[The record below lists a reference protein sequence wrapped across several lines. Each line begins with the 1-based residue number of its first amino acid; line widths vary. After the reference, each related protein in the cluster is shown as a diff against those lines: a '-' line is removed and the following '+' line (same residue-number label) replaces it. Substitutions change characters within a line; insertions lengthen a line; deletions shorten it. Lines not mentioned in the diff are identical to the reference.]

1 MSRCGGCG
9 AEAAAGAR
17 FCAYCGRALPERSGG
32 LAEER
37 KVVTVLFCDLVGS
50 TSRADGADPED
61 VLATLGPYHSR
72 LRDELERYGAT
83 VEKFIGDAV
92 MAVFGAPVAHEDDAE
107 RAVCAGLRIL
117 EAMKELNAEQPGL
130 DLEVRV
136 GIATGEVM
144 VSLAAR
150 PEIGQHFVAG
160 DVVNVAARL
169 QHAAPPGA
177 VVVGGLTQRL
187 TRDRV
192 GYESLAPVTVRG
204 KSQALELW
212 KAVGVRARAGI
223 GVPGP
228 SAIPF
233 IGRQAELI
241 ALQSALRRA
250 TWEPGVQL
258 VTITGEPGVG
268 KSRLVGE
275 FHAWVTEQPDLVG
288 WRQGRCLPYGDGV
301 SFWALGEVVKAQ
313 AGILESD
320 GEAEAREKLGTAI
333 DAVAAV
339 DQDRAWLESRLGPL
353 VGLTDPSSAGG
364 QPRSQQETFT
374 AWRVFLEAV
383 ARDRPLVLLV
393 EDVHWAD
400 PALLGFIEHLVVWSE
415 GAAILVVVTA
425 RPEVYDRSPSW
436 GGGRRNATTVALGPL
451 TAVETGQLLAA
462 LLSGVA
468 LPAEMQTMLAE
479 RAGGNPLY
487 AEQFA
492 RLIVDLGLLTNSGEG
507 PGLAAAEKLPLPD
520 TVAALIAGRLDGLPA
535 ERKAL
540 LADAAVLG
548 RVFWS
553 GGVVAVG
560 ERGEADVRLA
570 LRDLARAEFVRRV
583 PISSVAHQEEYSF
596 WHALLR
602 DVAYGSLPR
611 KVRAAKHLAAAYWL
625 VELAGERVAD
635 YAELLAYHY
644 QTALECTKDVG
655 DEARAAELAEPT
667 ARYLVIAGDRA
678 FDLAAATAPA
688 HYQRALDLIPAGSP
702 ARGPVLVKLGM
713 ACWAAGRPEEPE
725 RSLRAAIAEFEL
737 QGDAPAIGNAMT
749 YLARARYASHG
760 AADAIEV
767 LDHAIALLRR
777 ESPGNE
783 LASACAYSALIH
795 EVAGGSE
802 EALALA
808 DEALGAADPRSEAHA
823 AALRSRGVARC
834 FLGDLDGLE
843 DCREAVRLATSLGK
857 PNLVATF
864 QAELAEA
871 VWMTEGPRAAIP
883 LSRAA
888 VKAAGQNGDRG
899 QAACYRA
906 EGLRLLYDLGDWDEL
921 LRESAEIGPVLTG
934 TGHRYWAVMQD
945 SIRTL
950 MLAWQGE
957 VEAARAVQPH
967 LLPQA
972 RKFNDFQ
979 ILAPALTAAAVTHL
993 AAGHPGRAFQL
1004 VTELQAAVTD
1014 SSSWFW
1020 IPHLPDLTHACVAA
1034 GEPHAAQLLISRAPA
1049 TTTRHRLSVLTAQ
1062 AVLSEARGDVREAL
1076 RMNQEAAAGW
1086 NEYGHLFEHGRTLA
1100 ALGHCT
1106 LELGQPHAEKALTAA
1121 AAIFSRLQA
1130 KPLLAQTQRLLGQ
1143 ASPARPE
1150 RTSGAGTARDK
1161 HGQNG

>member
-1 MSRCGGCG
+1 MSRCAGCG

-17 FCAYCGRALPERSGG
+17 FCAHCGRALPERPGG

-61 VLATLGPYHSR
+61 VLATLGPYHSL
-72 LRDELERYGAT
+72 LRDELGRYGAT

-107 RAVCAGLRIL
+107 RAVRAGLRIL
-117 EAMKELNAEQPGL
+117 EAMQELNAGQPGL
-130 DLEVRV
+130 DLEIRV

-144 VSLAAR
+144 VSLTAR

-187 TRDRV
+187 TRDAV
-192 GYESLAPVTVRG
+192 GYESLSPVTVRG
-204 KSQALELW
+204 KSKPLELW
-212 KAVGVRARAGI
+212 RAVGVRARTGPGI
-223 GVPGP
+223 PWP
-228 SAIPF
+228 SATPF
-233 IGRQAELI
+233 IGRQAELV

-275 FHAWVTEQPDLVG
+275 FHAWITEQPDLVG
-288 WRQGRCLPYGDGV
+288 WRQGRCLPYGEGV

-320 GEAEAREKLGTAI
+320 GEAEAREKLATAI
-333 DAVAAV
+333 DAVVAV
-339 DQDRAWLESRLGPL
+339 DEDRAWLRSRVGP
-353 VGLTDPSSAGG
+353 TDPASAGG

-374 AWRVFLEAV
+374 AWRLFLEAL
-383 ARDRPLVLLV
+383 ARDRPLVVVV

-400 PALLGFIEHLVVWSE
+400 PALLDFIEHLVVWSE
-415 GAAILVVVTA
+415 GSAILVVVTA
-425 RPEVYDRSPSW
+425 RPEVYDRSPAW

-451 TAVETGQLLAA
+451 TTDETGQLLTA
-462 LLSGVA
+462 LLSGVT
-468 LPAEMQTMLAE
+468 LPAETQATLVE

-492 RLIVDLGLLTNSGEG
+492 RLIADRGLLTAGG
-507 PGLAAAEKLPLPD
+507 AGLGLVAAEKLPLPD

-560 ERGEADVRLA
+560 GRGEADVRIA
-570 LRDLARAEFVRRV
+570 LRDLSRAEFVRRV
-583 PISSVAHQEEYSF
+583 PMSSVARQEEYSF

-611 KVRAAKHLAAAYWL
+611 KVRAAKHLAAAHWL
-625 VELAGERVAD
+625 EELAGARVAD

-644 QTALECTKDVG
+644 QTARESTEDAG
-655 DEARAAELAEPT
+655 DKAGAAELAEPT
-667 ARYLVIAGDRA
+667 ARYLVMAGDRA

-702 ARGPVLVKLGM
+702 ARGTVLVKHGM
-713 ACWAAGRPEEPE
+713 AGWAAGRPDEPE
-725 RSLRAAIAEFEL
+725 RSLGAAIAEFE
-737 QGDAPAIGNAMT
+737 QHGDTRAIGNAMT
-749 YLARARYASHG
+749 YLARARYASRG

-767 LDHAIALLRR
+767 LDRAIALLRQ

-783 LASACAYSALIH
+783 LAEACAYSALIH
-795 EVAGGSE
+795 EVTGRSE

-808 DEALGAADPRSEAHA
+808 NEALDTADPRSEANA
-823 AALRSRGVARC
+823 AALRSRGVARS
-834 FLGDLDGLE
+834 FLGDLGGLE
-843 DCREAVRLATSLGK
+843 DCREAVRLATSLGN
-857 PNLVATF
+857 PILVAGY
-864 QAELAEA
+864 QADLAES

-883 LSRAA
+883 LSQAA
-888 VKAAGQNGDRG
+888 VKAAGQSGDRG
-899 QAACYRA
+899 RAACFRA

-921 LRESAEIGPVLTG
+921 LRASAEIGQVLSD
-934 TGHRYWAVMQD
+934 TGHRYWAAMQD
-945 SIRTL
+945 SVRSL
-950 MLAWQGE
+950 VLAWRGE
-957 VEAARAVQPH
+957 VEAARGAQMH
-967 LLPQA
+967 LLPLA
-972 RKFNDFQ
+972 RKLKDFQ

-993 AAGHPGRAFQL
+993 IAGHPARAFRL
-1004 VTELQAAVTD
+1004 VTELQAAVTEA
-1014 SSSWFW
+1014 SSWFW
-1020 IPHLPDLTHACVAA
+1020 VPHLPDLTRACVAA
-1034 GEPHAAQLLISRAPA
+1034 GRPNAAEILISRAPA
-1049 TTTRHRLSVLTAQ
+1049 ATTRHRLSVLTAK
-1062 AVLSEARGDVREAL
+1062 ATLSEARGAVREAM
-1076 RMNQEAAAGW
+1076 RMNHEAAAGW
-1086 NEYGHLFEHGRTLA
+1086 SDYGHLFEHGRALA
-1100 ALGHCT
+1100 ALGRCT
-1106 LELGQPHAEKALTAA
+1106 LELGEPHPEKALTAA
-1121 AAIFSRLQA
+1121 AAIFSGLQA
-1130 KPLLAQTQRLLGQ
+1130 KPLLADTQRLLGQ
-1143 ASPARPE
+1143 ANPGPP
-1150 RTSGAGTARDK
+1150 
-1161 HGQNG
+1161 

>member
-1 MSRCGGCG
+1 MLR
-9 AEAAAGAR
+9 
-17 FCAYCGRALPERSGG
+17 
-32 LAEER
+32 
-37 KVVTVLFCDLVGS
+37 
-50 TSRADGADPED
+50 
-61 VLATLGPYHSR
+61 PYHGR
-72 LRDELERYGAT
+72 LRGELERYGAT

-107 RAVCAGLRIL
+107 RAVCAGLRVL

-136 GIATGEVM
+136 GIATGEVV

-192 GYESLAPVTVRG
+192 GYEGLSPVAVRG
-204 KSQALELW
+204 KSEPLELW
-212 KAVGVRARAGI
+212 RAVGVRARSGAGA
-223 GVPGP
+223 PWP
-228 SAIPF
+228 PAAPF
-233 IGRQAELI
+233 IGRQAELV

-250 TWEPGVQL
+250 IWEPGVQL
-258 VTITGEPGVG
+258 VTVTGEPGVG

-275 FHAWVTEQPDLVG
+275 FHAWITGQPDLVG
-288 WRQGRCLPYGDGV
+288 WRQGRCLPYGEGV

-320 GEAEAREKLGTAI
+320 GEAEAREKLASAI

-339 DQDRAWLESRLGPL
+339 DEDGAWLRSRLGPL
-353 VGLTDPSSAGG
+353 VGLTDPSSASG
-364 QPRSQQETFT
+364 QARSQQETFA
-374 AWRVFLEAV
+374 AWRFFLEAV
-383 ARDRPLVLLV
+383 ARDRPLVLVV
-393 EDVHWAD
+393 EDIHWAD
-400 PALLGFIEHLVVWSE
+400 PALLEFIEDLVAWSE

-425 RPEVYDRSPSW
+425 RPEVYERSPAW

-451 TAVETGQLLAA
+451 TAAETGQLLAG
-462 LLSGVA
+462 LL
-468 LPAEMQTMLAE
+468 AEVVLSAEVQTTLAE

-492 RLIVDLGLLTNSGEG
+492 RLIGDRGLLTGGGAE
-507 PGLAAAEKLPLPD
+507 PGLVSAEELPLPD

-560 ERGEADVRLA
+560 AQGEANVRLA

-583 PISSVAHQEEYSF
+583 PLSSVARQEEYSF

-611 KVRAAKHLAAAYWL
+611 KVRAAKHLAAAHWL
-625 VELAGERVAD
+625 EELAGARVAD

-644 QTALECTKDVG
+644 QTALECTKDAG
-655 DEARAAELAEPT
+655 DKARAAELAEPT

-702 ARGPVLVKLGM
+702 ARGAVLVKHGK
-713 ACWAAGRPEEPE
+713 ACRAAGRPEEFE
-725 RSLRAAIAEFEL
+725 RSLREAIAEFERHS
-737 QGDAPAIGNAMT
+737 DTRAIGHAMT
-749 YLARARYASHG
+749 DLAGARYASRG

-767 LDHAIALLRR
+767 LDRAIALLRQ

-783 LASACAYSALIH
+783 LADACAYSALIH
-795 EVAGGSE
+795 EVVGRSE

-808 DEALGAADPRSEAHA
+808 NEALGVADPRSEARA
-823 AALRSRGVARC
+823 AALRSRGLARC
-834 FLGDLDGLE
+834 FLGDLGGLE
-843 DCREAVRLATSLGK
+843 DTREAVRLVTSLGK
-857 PNLVATF
+857 PLLTATY
-864 QAELAEA
+864 QAEHAED

-883 LSRAA
+883 LSQAA

-899 QAACYRA
+899 RAACFRA

-921 LRESAEIGPVLTG
+921 LRESAEIGQVLAD

-945 SIRTL
+945 SIRALT
-950 MLAWQGE
+950 LAWRGE
-957 VEAARAVQPH
+957 VEAARAVQTH
-967 LLPQA
+967 LLAPA
-972 RKFNDFQ
+972 RNFNEFQ

-993 AAGHPGRAFQL
+993 AAGHPGKGLRL

-1020 IPHLPDLTHACVAA
+1020 VPHLPDLTRVCVAA
-1034 GEPHAAQLLISRAPA
+1034 GKPSTAEALISRAPA
-1049 TTTRHRLSVLTAQ
+1049 TTARHRLSLLTAK
-1062 AVLSEARGDVREAL
+1062 ATLGEARGAIREAL
-1076 RMNQEAAAGW
+1076 RINQEAAAGW
-1086 NEYGHLFEHGRTLA
+1086 SEYGHLFEHGRALA
-1100 ALGHCT
+1100 ALGRCT
-1106 LELGQPHAEKALTAA
+1106 LQLNKPHAEKALTAA
-1121 AAIFSRLQA
+1121 AAIFSKLQA
-1130 KPLLAQTQRLLGQ
+1130 KPLLTETQRLLGQ
-1143 ASPARPE
+1143 TNLGPP
-1150 RTSGAGTARDK
+1150 
-1161 HGQNG
+1161 

>member
-1 MSRCGGCG
+1 MSRCAGCG
-9 AEAAAGAR
+9 AEAAAGPR
-17 FCAYCGRALPERSGG
+17 FCAYCGRGLPERSGG

-107 RAVCAGLRIL
+107 RGVCAGLRIL
-117 EAMKELNAEQPGL
+117 EAIEELNAEQPGL

-144 VSLAAR
+144 VSLASR

-192 GYESLAPVTVRG
+192 GYEGLSPVAVRG
-204 KSQALELW
+204 KREPLELW
-212 KAVGVRARAGI
+212 RAVGVRARAGAGI
-223 GVPGP
+223 AWP
-228 SAIPF
+228 SPTPF
-233 IGRQAELI
+233 VGRQAELV

-268 KSRLVGE
+268 KSRLVRE
-275 FHAWVTEQPDLVG
+275 FHAWITEQPDLVG
-288 WRQGRCLPYGDGV
+288 WRQGRCLPYGEGI

-320 GEAEAREKLGTAI
+320 DQAEAREKLASAI
-333 DAVAAV
+333 DALAAV
-339 DQDRAWLESRLGPL
+339 DEDRAWLRSRLGPL
-353 VGLTDPSSAGG
+353 VGLTDPSGTGG

-374 AWRVFLEAV
+374 AWRLFLEAV
-383 ARDRPLVLLV
+383 AHDRPLVVVV

-400 PALLGFIEHLVVWSE
+400 PALLEFLEHLVAWSE

-425 RPEVYDRSPSW
+425 RPEVYERTPAW
-436 GGGRRNATTVALGPL
+436 GSGRRNATTVALGPL
-451 TAVETGQLLAA
+451 TADETGQLLAA
-462 LLSGVA
+462 LLTEVV
-468 LPAEMQTMLAE
+468 LPAETHTALAE
-479 RAGGNPLY
+479 RADGNPLY

-492 RLIVDLGLLTNSGEG
+492 RLIVDRGMLTKGEAE
-507 PGLAAAEKLPLPD
+507 PGLVSDEKLPLPD
-520 TVAALIAGRLDGLPA
+520 TLAALIAGRLDGLPA

-560 ERGEADVRLA
+560 DRGEADVRLA
-570 LRDLARAEFVRRV
+570 LRDLARAEFVRRI
-583 PISSVAHQEEYSF
+583 PMSSVAHQEEYSF
-596 WHALLR
+596 WHALLC

-611 KVRAAKHLAAAYWL
+611 KVRAAKHLAAARWL
-625 VELAGERVAD
+625 EKLAGARVAD
-635 YAELLAYHY
+635 HAELLAYHY
-644 QTALECTKDVG
+644 QTALECTEDAG
-655 DEARAAELAEPT
+655 DKTRAAELAEPT

-688 HYQRALDLIPAGSP
+688 HYKRALDLIPAGSP
-702 ARGPVLVKLGM
+702 ARGAVLVKHGR
-713 ACWAAGRPEEPE
+713 ACWAAGRPDEPE
-725 RSLRAAIAEFEL
+725 RSLREAIAEFEL
-737 QGDAPAIGNAMT
+737 HGDTRAIGNAMT
-749 YLARARYASHG
+749 LLAYARYANRG

-767 LDHAIALLRR
+767 LDRAIALLRQ

-783 LASACAYSALIH
+783 LADACAYSALIH
-795 EVAGGSE
+795 EVAGRAE

-808 DEALGAADPRSEAHA
+808 NEALDIADPGSEAHA
-823 AALRSRGVARC
+823 AALRSRGIARC
-834 FLGDLDGLE
+834 LLGDLGGLE
-843 DCREAVRLATSLGK
+843 DTREAVRVAKSLGK
-857 PNLVATF
+857 PILVSTY
-864 QAELAEA
+864 QAEHAED

-883 LSRAA
+883 LSREA
-888 VKAAGQNGDRG
+888 VKAASQNGDRG
-899 QAACYRA
+899 RAACYRA
-906 EGLRLLYDLGDWDEL
+906 EGLRFLYDLGDWDEL
-921 LRESAEIGPVLTG
+921 LRESVEIGQVLND
-934 TGHRYWAVMQD
+934 TGHPYWAVMQD
-945 SIRTL
+945 SIRALT
-950 MLAWQGE
+950 LAWQGE
-957 VEAARAVQPH
+957 VEAARSTQAH
-967 LLPQA
+967 LLLQA

-979 ILAPALTAAAVTHL
+979 ILAPALTAVAVTHL
-993 AAGHPGRAFQL
+993 AAGHPGKALRL
-1004 VTELQAAVTD
+1004 VAELQAAVTD

-1020 IPHLPDLTHACVAA
+1020 IPYLPDLTRACVAA
-1034 GEPHAAQLLISRAPA
+1034 GKPSTAEILISRAPA
-1049 TTTRHRLSVLTAQ
+1049 TTTRHRLSLLTAE
-1062 AVLSEARGDVREAL
+1062 ATLGEARGAIHEAM

-1086 NEYGHLFEHGRTLA
+1086 SEYGHLFEHGRALA
-1100 ALGHCT
+1100 ALGRCT
-1106 LELGQPHAEKALTAA
+1106 LKLGDPHAEQALTAA

-1130 KPLLAQTQRLLGQ
+1130 RPLLSETQRLLGQ
-1143 ASPARPE
+1143 ANPSLP
-1150 RTSGAGTARDK
+1150 
-1161 HGQNG
+1161 

>member
-1 MSRCGGCG
+1 V
-9 AEAAAGAR
+9 
-17 FCAYCGRALPERSGG
+17 LPERSGG

-61 VLATLGPYHSR
+61 VLATLGPYHGR

-117 EAMKELNAEQPGL
+117 EAMEELNAEQPGL

-192 GYESLAPVTVRG
+192 GYEGLSPVAVRG
-204 KSQALELW
+204 KREPLELW
-212 KAVGVRARAGI
+212 RAVGIRARAGAGI
-223 GVPGP
+223 AWP
-228 SAIPF
+228 SPTLF
-233 IGRQAELI
+233 VGRQAELV

-268 KSRLVGE
+268 KSRLVRE

-288 WRQGRCLPYGDGV
+288 WRQGRCLPYGEGI

-320 GEAEAREKLGTAI
+320 DEAAAREKLASVI
-333 DAVAAV
+333 DAIAPV
-339 DQDRAWLESRLGPL
+339 DEDRAWLRSRLGPL
-353 VGLTDPSSAGG
+353 VGLTDPSGTGG

-374 AWRVFLEAV
+374 AWRLFLEAV
-383 ARDRPLVLLV
+383 AHDRPLVVVV

-400 PALLGFIEHLVVWSE
+400 PALLEFLEHLVAWSE
-415 GAAILVVVTA
+415 GAPILVVVTA
-425 RPEVYDRSPSW
+425 RPEVYERSPAW

-451 TAVETGQLLAA
+451 TATETGQLLAV
-462 LLSGVA
+462 LLAEVV
-468 LPAEMQTMLAE
+468 LPAEMRTALAE

-492 RLIVDLGLLTNSGEG
+492 RLIVDRGLLAKGGAE
-507 PGLAAAEKLPLPD
+507 PGLVSAEKLPLPD
-520 TVAALIAGRLDGLPA
+520 TLAALIAGRLDGLPA
-535 ERKAL
+535 GRKAL

-560 ERGEADVRLA
+560 DRGEADVRLA

-583 PISSVAHQEEYSF
+583 PMSSVAHQEEYSF

-611 KVRAAKHLAAAYWL
+611 KVRAAKHLAAARWL
-625 VELAGERVAD
+625 EKLAGARVAD

-644 QTALECTKDVG
+644 QTALECTEDAG
-655 DEARAAELAEPT
+655 DKTRAAELAEPT

-688 HYQRALDLIPAGSP
+688 HYRRALDLIPAGSP
-702 ARGPVLVKLGM
+702 ARGAVLVKHGR
-713 ACWAAGRPEEPE
+713 ACWAAGRPDEPE
-725 RSLRAAIAEFEL
+725 RSLREAITEFEL
-737 QGDAPAIGNAMT
+737 HGDTRAIGNAMT
-749 YLARARYASHG
+749 DLARSRYASRG

-767 LDHAIALLRR
+767 LDRAIALLRQG
-777 ESPGNE
+777 SPGNE
-783 LASACAYSALIH
+783 LADACAYSALIH
-795 EVAGGSE
+795 EVAGRGE

-808 DEALGAADPRSEAHA
+808 DEALDMADPGSEAHA

-834 FLGDLDGLE
+834 LLGDLGGLE
-843 DCREAVRLATSLGK
+843 DTREAVRLVKSFGK
-857 PNLVATF
+857 PILVATY
-864 QAELAEA
+864 QAEHAED
-871 VWMTEGPRAAIP
+871 VWMTEGPRAALP
-883 LSRAA
+883 LSQAA

-899 QAACYRA
+899 RAACYRA
-906 EGLRLLYDLGDWDEL
+906 EGLRFLYDLGDWDEL
-921 LRESAEIGPVLTG
+921 LRESAEIGQVLND
-934 TGHRYWAVMQD
+934 TGHPYWAVMQD
-945 SIRTL
+945 SIRALT
-950 MLAWQGE
+950 LAWQGE
-957 VEAARAVQPH
+957 VEAARAAQNH
-967 LLPQA
+967 LLQQA
-972 RKFNDFQ
+972 RRFNDFQ

-993 AAGHPGRAFQL
+993 AASHPGQALRL

-1020 IPHLPDLTHACVAA
+1020 IPYLPDLTRACVAA
-1034 GEPHAAQLLISRAPA
+1034 GKPGTAEILISRASA
-1049 TTTRHRLSVLTAQ
+1049 TTTRHRLSLLTAQ
-1062 AVLSEARGDVREAL
+1062 AMLGEARGAIREAM

-1086 NEYGHLFEHGRTLA
+1086 SEYGHLFEHGRALA
-1100 ALGHCT
+1100 ALGRCT
-1106 LELGQPHAEKALTAA
+1106 LELGDPHAERALTAA

-1130 KPLLAQTQRLLGQ
+1130 KPLLSETQRLLGQ
-1143 ASPARPE
+1143 ANPGPP
-1150 RTSGAGTARDK
+1150 
-1161 HGQNG
+1161 